1 MPEKILLVDDDRDFR
16 QELRSYLEDYQVV
29 EASSGVEALRLLRR
43 ANEIGAV
50 ILDVMMPGLSGT
62 DVLSEI
68 KKIDPSL
75 GIIILTGY
83 SSKDVAIEALKGH
96 ADDYAEKPIDIN
108 KIKETIER
116 LLAKRRGQSEIS
128 ASDTKGKILKVRNFI
143 ERNCFKKTTLKDAAE
158 SVCLSPKYLSRI
170 FKEATGTGFNDYRLK
185 IKIEAAKELLVKS
198 GYNVNQISDRLGYE
212 NAESFIRQFKKIT
225 RHTPTGFRKKIKR
238 ERLKNKRE
246 KAKLRKIRRKRV

>member
-1 MPEKILLVDDDRDFR
+1 
-16 QELRSYLEDYQVV
+16 
-29 EASSGVEALRLLRR
+29 ASDGTEALNLLKR
-43 ANEIGAV
+43 ANEIGVV
-50 ILDVMMPGLSGT
+50 ILDVKMPGLSGT

-83 SSKDVAIEALKGH
+83 SSKDVAIDALKGH

-128 ASDTKGKILKVRNFI
+128 ASDTKGKMEKVRHFI

-185 IKIEAAKELLVKS
+185 IKIEAAKELLDKS
-198 GYNVNQISDRLGYE
+198 GYNVNQISDKLGYE
-212 NAESFIRQFKKIT
+212 NTESFIRQFKKIT
-225 RHTPTGFRKKIKR
+225 HHTPTEFR
-238 ERLKNKRE
+238 
-246 KAKLRKIRRKRV
+246 RKIRKKKVSASKAKANPKNSRRKRH